1 MLYPARIM
9 PATMDE
15 SAQTQNR
22 RHRRSNVMLK
32 ATLETPG
39 ESVPVMLR
47 NLSQEGAL
55 IKGEELPDQGSR
67 VLFHRD
73 GLSVPSRIAWSHC
86 GHAGVAFDFPLFP
99 KEMLRHVPER
109 QQKAVLPIVRRP
121 GLACKPLTAAE
132 RSMIERWATEG
143 VNKLGE

>member
-1 MLYPARIM
+1 
-9 PATMDE
+9 MDH
-15 SAQTQNR
+15 SLHSQNR

-39 ESVPVMLR
+39 ASIPVLLR

-55 IKGEELPDQGSR
+55 VKAEELPEEGAR

-86 GHAGVAFDFPLFP
+86 GLAGVAFDFPLFP

-109 QQKAVLPIVRRP
+109 QPKAELPIKRRP
-121 GLACKPLTAAE
+121 GFIAKPLSEAE
-132 RSMIERWATEG
+132 RALIERWATEG
-143 VNKLGE
+143 ARLGE